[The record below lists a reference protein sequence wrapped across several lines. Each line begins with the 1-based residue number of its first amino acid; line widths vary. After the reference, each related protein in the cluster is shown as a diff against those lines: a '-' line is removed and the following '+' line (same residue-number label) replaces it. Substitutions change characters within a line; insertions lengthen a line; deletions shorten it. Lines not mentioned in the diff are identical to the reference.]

1 MKIYLLI
8 GVALSSLSTLVIARS
23 LKKVQDNDIDILIYE
38 DGDSASK
45 AQFGSQ
51 MSFIEE
57 FLALVSSK
65 DGDKK

>member
-8 GVALSSLSTLVIARS
+8 GAALSSLSILVIARS
-23 LKKVQDNDIDILIYE
+23 LKEVRDNDIDILSYE

-45 AQFGSQ
+45 TNFGSQ
-51 MSFIEE
+51 MSFIED

>member
-1 MKIYLLI
+1 MKIHLLI
-8 GVALSSLSTLVIARS
+8 GAALSSLSILVVARS
-23 LKKVQDNDIDILIYE
+23 LKKVQGNDIDILSYE
-38 DGDSASK
+38 DGDGASK
-45 AQFGSQ
+45 TQFGSQ